1 MKLLVVSWGDFE
13 RWKETKYRFGG
24 KTSVGPSTLPILQKV
39 IEPDWT
45 VIILSDTLGRDFS
58 SLEAL
63 REDVRGRAK
72 DFLDRI
78 GAGREV
84 DLIIA
89 PGIGH
94 FSHGTFLGSA
104 MDAYNY
110 ILWRLSHIIP
120 PSGNLEVH
128 FDSTHGLNYITLLAY
143 RALKELLGIAAIA
156 NEVRFT
162 AYNSDP
168 YVPGITKELTINVI
182 EKTHISPVPL
192 DRPVPGPSGLI
203 KPFKKSLS
211 GKEINQLLESRN
223 LGKRTSEV
231 KTWLDAWIGSV
242 FFGLPLLFLE
252 EFGKAE
258 RVEGIIEDVEYLWN
272 SKIDVFPYQVK
283 RNVSFGDGFS
293 TLVKALFQL
302 KALERFK
309 SLSPSLE
316 NLYCLSREV
325 FRGSTRERINTEI
338 GKIED
343 EAIEWMNRG
352 EKTSWV
358 LLREFL
364 NYSRANVQVK
374 PRNFLAHAGFE
385 ANVTEV
391 MISKVGQNP
400 QVDAKRYT
408 YLRYAPDKKEI
419 VRKLVSRALK
429 GG

>member
-1 MKLLVVSWGDFE
+1 MKLLVVSWGDFK
-13 RWKETKYRFGG
+13 RWKETKYRFGNE
-24 KTSVGPSTLPILQKV
+24 TSVGPSTLPILQKA

-63 REDVRGRAK
+63 REDVRGRAM

-84 DLIIA
+84 DVIIA

-94 FSHGTFLGSA
+94 FSHGTFRGSA

-110 ILWRLSHIIP
+110 ILWRLSQIIP
-120 PSGNLEVH
+120 PSGDLEVH
-128 FDSTHGLNYITLLAY
+128 FDSTHGLNYMTLLAY
-143 RALKELLGIAAIA
+143 RALKELLGIASIA
-156 NEVRFT
+156 NKVKFT

-168 YVPGITKELTINVI
+168 YVPGVTKELTINII
-182 EKTHISPVPL
+182 EKTHIPPLPL
-192 DRPVPGPSGLI
+192 DKPAPGPSGLI
-203 KPFKKSLS
+203 KPFKNDLS
-211 GKEINQLLESRN
+211 GKEINQMLESEN
-223 LGKRTSEV
+223 LRKRISEV
-231 KTWLDAWIGSV
+231 KTRLDAWIGSV

-252 EFGKAE
+252 EFGEAE
-258 RVEGIIEDVEYLWN
+258 RVEEIIEDVEYLWN
-272 SKIDVFPYQVK
+272 SKINVFPGRVE
-283 RNVSFGDGFS
+283 RDVSFGDGFS

-302 KALERFK
+302 RALERFK
-309 SLSPSLE
+309 FLPPSLE
-316 NLYCLSREV
+316 NLYLISREV

-343 EAIEWMNRG
+343 EAIEKMNRG
-352 EKTSWV
+352 KKTSWV

-364 NYSRANVQVK
+364 NYSRANTQVK

-391 MISKVGQNP
+391 MISQVGRNP
-400 QVDAKRYT
+400 QVDAKKYT
-408 YLRYAPDKKEI
+408 YLRYTPDKKEI

-429 GG
+429 DG